1 LVLPLPVFL
10 THVTPALQEKSVLPG
25 TICDLMSSSPEGDR
39 SLREIPQIGERP
51 TQMEEKVFPAE
62 EQVEVVKPSEV
73 NLTYDEVNEEPSL
86 HVRTYIAL
94 AAMFMLNLVQLVAL
108 QGPPTFVCLGST
120 SPRGRR
126 FSLTRLS

>member
-1 LVLPLPVFL
+1 
-10 THVTPALQEKSVLPG
+10 
-25 TICDLMSSSPEGDR
+25 MSSSPKGDR

-51 TQMEEKVFPAE
+51 TQMEEKVLPAE
-62 EQVEVVKPSEV
+62 EQVEVVKPSEL

-86 HVRTYIAL
+86 HIRTYIAL

-108 QGPPTFVCLGST
+108 QGPPTFVRLGST
-120 SPRGRR
+120 SHRGRR